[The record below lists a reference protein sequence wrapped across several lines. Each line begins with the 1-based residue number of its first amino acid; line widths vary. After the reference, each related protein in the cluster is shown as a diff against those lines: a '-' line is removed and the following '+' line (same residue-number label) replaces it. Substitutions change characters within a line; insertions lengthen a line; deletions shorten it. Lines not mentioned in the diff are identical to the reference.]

1 MKLYCVVV
9 GVQNLPERE
18 SQSKLDTEDFH
29 NTDIFEILF
38 LPANPEVFGQN
49 GCKIN
54 SDLFTL
60 QSYPNEKFW
69 IFQVDGAL

>member
-18 SQSKLDTEDFH
+18 IQSKLDTEDFH

-38 LPANPEVFGQN
+38 LHAILKVFGQN

-54 SDLFTL
+54 SELFTL
-60 QSYPNEKFW
+60 QSYPHEKFW
-69 IFQVDGAL
+69 IF